1 MAKSA
6 EAAKSAAQAVT
17 QGTLGI
23 YSVTRSCLD
32 ALLPIAGKGREAA
45 TLCDYLSGRNCQNLV
60 ITADA
65 LHTQRRLCRLIRRQQ
80 GDYLFVVKRNQ
91 KSLYEDIRFLFSC
104 EPNAWFP
111 EQTAKTVDYGH
122 GRIEVR
128 RIRTTCELN
137 LYLADQWPGVAQVFL
152 VERQITEHGRT
163 TRSFVGG
170 ITSLTPEQASPHRLL
185 QLLREHWHIENRNH
199 WRRDASLGEDACK
212 VASIRAALTLAMLNN
227 AVLFLLDRAE
237 RRNARSAMRLFDAKP
252 HKALELIFQP
262 L

>member
-1 MAKSA
+1 M
-6 EAAKSAAQAVT
+6 
-17 QGTLGI
+17 
-23 YSVTRSCLD
+23 
-32 ALLPIAGKGREAA
+32 
-45 TLCDYLSGRNCQNLV
+45 
-60 ITADA
+60 
-65 LHTQRRLCRLIRRQQ
+65 
-80 GDYLFVVKRNQ
+80 
-91 KSLYEDIRFLFSC
+91 FSC
-104 EPNAWFP
+104 EPNTWFP

-137 LYLADQWPGVAQVFL
+137 LYLADRWPGVAQVFL

-185 QLLREHWHIENRNH
+185 QLLRDHWHIENRNH

-227 AVLFLLDRAE
+227 AVLFLLDRAG
-237 RRNARSAMRLFDAKP
+237 RRNSRSAMRLFDAKP
-252 HKALELIFQP
+252 QQGA
-262 L
+262 